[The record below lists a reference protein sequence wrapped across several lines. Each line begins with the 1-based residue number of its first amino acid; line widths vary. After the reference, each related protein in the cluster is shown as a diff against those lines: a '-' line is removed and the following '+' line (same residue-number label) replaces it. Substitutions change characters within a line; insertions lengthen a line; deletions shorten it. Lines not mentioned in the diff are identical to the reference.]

1 MGTPEQIRKPP
12 EKYTKDFKE
21 GEIFFFEGERGEE
34 MFIIQ
39 VGSVGV
45 YKKVQNLN
53 KEIAT
58 LKAGDFFG
66 EMSLILNEPRSATI
80 KALEGTSVIVI
91 NKNTFTQML
100 AENNKISIK
109 MVEALAARVRETDE
123 KLKKIMEDRI
133 FIALLTLIEDSAL
146 KGQKSADGRLI
157 LTETME
163 DLARVI
169 GLPIIK
175 IDEFLKIM
183 QKAGFIECMQNSII
197 LRDWK
202 LFMEF
207 KRTYITKF
215 KI

>member
-1 MGTPEQIRKPP
+1 MGIPEQIKKPP
-12 EKYTKDFKE
+12 EKYTKEFKE
-21 GEIFFFEGERGEE
+21 GEIFFFEGEQGDE

-39 VGSVGV
+39 DGSVGV

-53 KEIAT
+53 KEIAI
-58 LKAGDFFG
+58 LRSGDFFG

-80 KALEGTSVIVI
+80 KALDKTSVIVI
-91 NKNTFTQML
+91 NKDTFTQML
-100 AENNKISIK
+100 ADNNKIAIK
-109 MVEALAARVRETDE
+109 MVEALAARVKETDE

-133 FIALLTLIEDSAL
+133 FIALLTMIEDSAL
-146 KGQKSADGRLI
+146 KGQKSADGRLL

-183 QKAGFIECMQNSII
+183 QRAGFIECQQNSII

-215 KI
+215 KF

>member
-1 MGTPEQIRKPP
+1 MGTPDQIRKPP
-12 EKYTKDFKE
+12 EKYTKVFRE
-21 GEIFFFEGERGEE
+21 GEIFFFEGELGEE

-39 VGSVGV
+39 SGKVGV

-66 EMSLILNEPRSATI
+66 EMSIILNEPRSATL
-80 KALEGTSVIVI
+80 KALEETNTIII
-91 NKNTFTQML
+91 NKDTFTQML
-100 AENNKISIK
+100 SENNRIALK
-109 MVEALAARVRETDE
+109 MVEALAIRIKETDE
-123 KLKKIMEDRI
+123 KLKKMMEDRI

-146 KGQKSADGRLI
+146 KGQKTTDGKL
-157 LTETME
+157 LLLETME
-163 DLARVI
+163 DLAREI

-175 IDEFLKIM
+175 VDDFLKIM
-183 QKAGFIECMQNSII
+183 QRAGFIECVQNSII

-207 KRTYITKF
+207 KRTYISKF
-215 KI
+215 KF

>member
-1 MGTPEQIRKPP
+1 MGTPEQIKKPP

-21 GEIFFFEGERGEE
+21 GEIFFFEGEQGDE
-34 MFIIQ
+34 MYVIQ
-39 VGSVGV
+39 SGSVGV

-53 KEIAT
+53 KEIAI
-58 LKAGDFFG
+58 LKSGDFFG

-80 KALEGTSVIVI
+80 KALEETNVIVI

-100 AENNKISIK
+100 ADNNKIAIK
-109 MVEALAARVRETDE
+109 MVEALAMRVRETDE

-146 KGQKSADGRLI
+146 KGQKSADGRLL
-157 LTETME
+157 LTATME
-163 DLARVI
+163 DLAREI

-183 QKAGFIECMQNSII
+183 QKAGFIDCVQNSII